1 MRPWWRPMLLGT
13 RGILGTLGIGGKE
26 PFKISRVY
34 GMKHEKVLFL
44 SVVFYVFIINSN
56 QPSLS

>member
-1 MRPWWRPMLLGT
+1 MLLGT